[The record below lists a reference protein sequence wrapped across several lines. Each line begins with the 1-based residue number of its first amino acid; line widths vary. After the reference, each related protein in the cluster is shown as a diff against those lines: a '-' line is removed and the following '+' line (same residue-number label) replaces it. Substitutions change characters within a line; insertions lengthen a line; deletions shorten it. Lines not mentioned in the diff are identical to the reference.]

1 MLAVEF
7 QTVIHDGMI
16 KLPEPYANW
25 QEKSVKVILLTAD
38 DLIAQIKSKRKPG
51 SAKGKIT
58 MTEDFDAP
66 LEDFKEYMP

>member
-16 KLPEPYANW
+16 KLPENYANW
-25 QEKSVKVILLTAD
+25 QEKSVKVLLLTVED
-38 DLIAQIKSKRKPG
+38 SLAQIKPRRKPG

-58 MTEDFDAP
+58 MLEDFDAP

>member
-7 QTVIHDGMI
+7 QTVIRDGMI
-16 KLPEPYANW
+16 KLPESYANW
-25 QEKSVKVILLTAD
+25 QEKSVKVILLTVED
-38 DLIAQIKSKRKPG
+38 SIAQIKPRRKPG

-58 MTEDFDAP
+58 MQEDFDAP

>member
-16 KLPEPYANW
+16 KLPENYANW
-25 QEKSVKVILLTAD
+25 QEKSVKVILLTVED
-38 DLIAQIKSKRKPG
+38 SIAQIKPRRKPG
-51 SAKGKIT
+51 SAQGKIT
-58 MTEDFDAP
+58 MPEDFDAP